1 MFRNDSA
8 RIPLSSSV
16 LMSLLRC
23 QIIALQLLV
32 VVSLNVP
39 QKLNLDIEQ
48 LKTGK
53 YYEEPW
59 IVMPSWKHQ
68 IISQSEGSYVIRNFD
83 LMSIGATGD
92 GVTDD
97 TQAFTDA
104 WAAACSVDHAKLIVP
119 SNRRFLVGPISFS
132 GPCATNLSLNVE
144 GIIIAP
150 QSLSYWSGLNAHR
163 WLEFRL
169 LDGFTLEGNG
179 TIDGQGQEWWAQS
192 CKVNR
197 SNAVTISNSNN
208 SRIRNLTFKNSQ
220 NVHLAFVACT
230 NVHASDLLVT
240 APETSPNTDGI
251 NIRGSSDVLINDCT
265 IRTGDDCI
273 SIVTDTFH
281 TMIRNLKCGPGHG
294 ISIGSLGKDGS
305 FANVSDIV
313 VDGATLNRSTNGVRI
328 KTWQGGQGAANNISF
343 QNMQMID
350 VANPIIIDQYYCNS
364 TRRCQ
369 NQTSAVEVSGINYK
383 NITGTS
389 STTIAVKF
397 ACSKTVP
404 CHDIVLENV
413 NLTLY
418 KSHKPAFSFC
428 WDAKGSTRG
437 VINPKSCLAK
447 S

>member
-132 GPCATNLSLNVE
+132 GPCATNLSL
-144 GIIIAP
+144 
-150 QSLSYWSGLNAHR
+150 
-163 WLEFRL
+163 
-169 LDGFTLEGNG
+169 
-179 TIDGQGQEWWAQS
+179 
-192 CKVNR
+192 
-197 SNAVTISNSNN
+197 NAVTISNSNN